1 MNPTSQDFKRLVLPI
16 LAFALLIGAGVA
28 LIWWSQQVLVASKR
42 QLAVVSAE
50 RAQNTQ
56 RLLRIADEEREVKE
70 KIAVYRRL
78 KDLGILGRE
87 RRLEWAD
94 AIKRIRSQR
103 DLIDLRYRVEPQRP
117 LVSVQGNPGT
127 VDFYASTMRLN
138 LALLHEEDLFGFL
151 TDLRNSGNAYY
162 AIKRCALSRT
172 GVPPTA
178 ANLAARVRANCDIDL
193 ITVIDQGAKS

>member
-1 MNPTSQDFKRLVLPI
+1 MNPTTPELKRLLLPI
-16 LAFALLIGAGVA
+16 LAFALLVGTGAA
-28 LIWWSQQVLVASKR
+28 LIWWSKQVLVVGKQ
-42 QLAVVSAE
+42 QLAAVSAE
-50 RAQNTQ
+50 RAQNTE

-78 KDLGILGRE
+78 KDLGIVGRE

-94 AIKRIRSQR
+94 AIKRIRTQR
-103 DLIDLRYRVEPQRP
+103 GLIDLRYRVEPQKP
-117 LVSVQGNPGT
+117 LASLPGKPGT
-127 VDFYASTMRLN
+127 IDFFASTMKVN

-162 AIKRCALSRT
+162 AVKRCMLGRT

-178 ANLAARVRANCDIDL
+178 ANLAARVNAQCDIDL
-193 ITVIDQGAKS
+193 ITIVDQGAKS

>member
-1 MNPTSQDFKRLVLPI
+1 MNATSQEFKPLLLPI
-16 LAFALLIGAGVA
+16 LAFVLLVGAGIA
-28 LIWWSQQVLVASKR
+28 LIWWSKQILVGANR
-42 QLAVVSAE
+42 QLAAVSAE
-50 RAQNTQ
+50 RAQNTE

-103 DLIDLRYRVEPQRP
+103 GLIDLRYRVEPQRA
-117 LVSVQGNPGT
+117 LVSVPGNPGT
-127 VDFYASTMRLN
+127 IDFYASTMKVN

-151 TDLRNSGNAYY
+151 NDLRSSGNA
-162 AIKRCALSRT
+162 ST
-172 GVPPTA
+172 
-178 ANLAARVRANCDIDL
+178 
-193 ITVIDQGAKS
+193 

>member
-1 MNPTSQDFKRLVLPI
+1 MNPTSQELKRLLPPI
-16 LAFALLIGAGVA
+16 LALVLLVGAGVA
-28 LIWWSQQVLVASKR
+28 LIWWSKQVLVGAR
-42 QLAVVSAE
+42 QQLAMVSAE
-50 RAQNTQ
+50 RAQNTE

-94 AIKRIRSQR
+94 AIKRIRAQR
-103 DLIDLRYRVEPQRP
+103 GLIDLRYRVEPQKP
-117 LVSVQGNPGT
+117 LASVPAKPGSI
-127 VDFYASTMRLN
+127 DFYASTMKVN

-151 TDLRNSGNAYY
+151 SDLRSSGNAYY
-162 AIKRCALSRT
+162 SVKRCTLGRT

-178 ANLAARVRANCDIDL
+178 ANLAARVNAECEIDL
-193 ITVIDQGAKS
+193 ITIVDQGAKS

>member
-1 MNPTSQDFKRLVLPI
+1 MNPTSPELKRLLLPI
-16 LAFALLIGAGVA
+16 LALVLLVGAGVA
-28 LIWWSQQVLVASKR
+28 LIWWSKQVLADAKR
-42 QLAVVSAE
+42 QLSIVGAD

-94 AIKRIRSQR
+94 AMKRIRS
-103 DLIDLRYRVEPQRP
+103 DHGLIDLRYRVEPQKA
-117 LVSVQGNPGT
+117 LVSVAGKPGSI
-127 VDFYASTMRLN
+127 DFYSSTMKVSV
-138 LALLHEEDLFGFL
+138 ALLHEEDLFTFL
-151 TDLRNSGNAYY
+151 TELRNSGNAYY
-162 AIKRCALSRT
+162 AVKRCTLNRT

-178 ANLAARVRANCDIDL
+178 ANLAARLRAECDIDL
-193 ITVIDQGAKS
+193 ITIIDQGAKS

>member
-1 MNPTSQDFKRLVLPI
+1 MNPSSSEFKRMLLPI
-16 LAFALLIGAGVA
+16 VAFALLVGSGVA
-28 LIWWSQQVLVASKR
+28 LIWWSKQVLVGAQR

-78 KDLGILGRE
+78 KELGILGRE

-94 AIKRIRSQR
+94 AIKRIRAER
-103 DLIDLRYRVEPQRP
+103 GLIDLRYRVAPQKL
-117 LVSVQGNPGT
+117 LVSVPGKPGT
-127 VDFYASTMRLN
+127 VDFYASSMRVS
-138 LALLHEEDLFGFL
+138 LALLHEEDLFAFL
-151 TDLRNSGNAYY
+151 AALRESGNAYY
-162 AIKRCALSRT
+162 AVRDCTLSPT

-178 ANLAARVRANCDIDL
+178 PNLAARVNAECDIDL
-193 ITVIDQGAKS
+193 ITVVDQGAKS

>member
-193 ITVIDQGAKS
+193 ITIIDQGAKS

>member
-1 MNPTSQDFKRLVLPI
+1 MNPTTPEIKRLALPI
-16 LAFALLIGAGVA
+16 LAFALLVGAGVA
-28 LIWWSQQVLVASKR
+28 LIWWSQQVLVGAKR

-70 KIAVYRRL
+70 KIAVYHRL
-78 KDLGILGRE
+78 KNLGILGRE

-94 AIKRIRSQR
+94 AIKRIRAQR
-103 DLIDLRYRVEPQRP
+103 GLIDLRYRVEPQKP
-117 LVSVQGNPGT
+117 LASVPGKPGT
-127 VDFYASTMRLN
+127 IDFYASTMKVN

-162 AIKRCALSRT
+162 SVKRCRLGRT

-178 ANLAARVRANCDIDL
+178 ANLAARVSAECEIDL
-193 ITVIDQGAKS
+193 ITIVDQGAKS

>member
-1 MNPTSQDFKRLVLPI
+1 MNPTSQEFKRLLLPI

-117 LVSVQGNPGT
+117 LVSVPGNPGT

-178 ANLAARVRANCDIDL
+178 ANLAARVRANCDIEL
-193 ITVIDQGAKS
+193 ITIIDQGAKS

>member
-1 MNPTSQDFKRLVLPI
+1 MNPTTPELKRLVLPV
-16 LAFALLIGAGVA
+16 LAFAVLVGAGVA
-28 LIWWSQQVLVASKR
+28 LIWWSQQLLVGAKQ

-94 AIKRIRSQR
+94 AMTRIRSQR
-103 DLIDLRYRVEPQRP
+103 SLIDLRYRVEPQRP
-117 LVSVQGNPGT
+117 LASVPGNPGT
-127 VDFYASTMRLN
+127 VDFYASTMKVR

-151 TDLRNSGNAYY
+151 NDLRSSGNAYY
-162 AIKRCALSRT
+162 SVKRCALGRS

-178 ANLAARVRANCDIDL
+178 PNLAARVNAECDIDL
-193 ITVIDQGAKS
+193 ITIVDQGAKS

>member
-151 TDLRNSGNAYY
+151 TDLRNSANAYY

-193 ITVIDQGAKS
+193 ITIIDQGAKS

>member
-1 MNPTSQDFKRLVLPI
+1 MNPTSQEFKRLVLPI

-28 LIWWSQQVLVASKR
+28 LIWWSQQVLVGSKR

-50 RAQNTQ
+50 RAQNSQ

-103 DLIDLRYRVEPQRP
+103 DLIDLRYRVEPRKP
-117 LVSVQGNPGT
+117 LVSVPGKPGS
-127 VDFYASTMRLN
+127 VDFYASTMRLD

-162 AIKRCALSRT
+162 AIKRCGLSRT
-172 GVPPTA
+172 GVPPSA

-193 ITVIDQGAKS
+193 ITIIDQGAKS

>member
-1 MNPTSQDFKRLVLPI
+1 VNPTTPELKRLLLPM
-16 LAFALLIGAGVA
+16 LAFALLVGAGVA
-28 LIWWSQQVLVASKR
+28 LIWWSQKVLVVAKQ
-42 QLAVVSAE
+42 QLAAVSAE
-50 RAQNTQ
+50 RAQNTE

-94 AIKRIRSQR
+94 AIKRIRTQR
-103 DLIDLRYRVEPQRP
+103 GLIDLRYRVEPQKP
-117 LVSVQGNPGT
+117 IASLPGKPGT
-127 VDFYASTMRLN
+127 VDFYASTMKVN

-151 TDLRNSGNAYY
+151 ADLRNSGNAYY
-162 AIKRCALSRT
+162 AIKHCTLGRT

-178 ANLAARVRANCDIDL
+178 ANLAARVNAQCDIDL
-193 ITVIDQGAKS
+193 ITIVDQGAKS